1 MRFLLLTFFSVFLNS
16 CSIIDTS
23 RIAPGYVQ
31 AYSALKQYFSGT
43 ENTIDPEII
52 RNIPYASMLVRIG
65 KGPTALMIL
74 ESKSDEDYLW
84 VSADGVYLLI
94 NNGKI
99 IQTNG
104 LNNNLRDR
112 LQPSQ
117 NWSDNQEFISYLSFT
132 TPTLNNLKITSIY
145 ENKGMQEV
153 ELMFSSKQLNLIEE
167 RISSE
172 TVGWYRT
179 NKYWVDDSDFVWKSV
194 QSISPRLPE
203 IYTEVT
209 KRPR

>member
-1 MRFLLLTFFSVFLNS
+1 MRFLLLTIFSALLSS
-16 CSIIDTS
+16 CSMIDTS

-31 AYSALKQYFSGT
+31 AYGALKQYFSGS
-43 ENTIDPEII
+43 ENMIDPEII

-74 ESKSDEDYLW
+74 ESKSDDDYLW

-99 IQTNG
+99 IQTHG
-104 LNNNLRDR
+104 LNNNLRER
-112 LQPSQ
+112 LESSQ
-117 NWSDNQEFISYLSFT
+117 NWDDNQKFTSYLSFT
-132 TPTLNNLKITSIY
+132 MPTLNNLKVTSIY
-145 ENKGMQEV
+145 KKKGLQEV

-167 RISSE
+167 EISSE
-172 TVGWYRT
+172 AVGWYRT

-194 QSISPRLPE
+194 QSISPKLPE
-203 IYTEVT
+203 IYIEVT